1 MNKKTLFNELKRLRT
16 AYRFVQSCTN
26 VVAAVYFLVTL
37 VIPPAAFQPIE

>member
-37 VIPPAAFQPIE
+37 VVSPAAFLTTE